1 MRVLVTGAA
10 GFVGSHLIT
19 HLRERSPDAELVAL
33 FHPDAPPAATLGED
47 IRQVACDL
55 LAEEGKPLA
64 KVMREISPDIVYHLA
79 GFASGAGTDREI
91 IIKTNVDGTRFML
104 EACAAVPTPPH
115 LLFTSTGY
123 VYGACDKHRPPTEND
138 PPASDG
144 AGGVYAESKILAE
157 QETIPYRAFTLT
169 TRAFNHTGPGQAPA
183 FVVPGFARQIAHI
196 ERGDAPAVMKVGNL
210 QAERDF
216 LDVRDVVR
224 AYVLLMERG
233 TMGETYNVCSGNT
246 ITIQSVLD
254 RLRALSQ
261 VETQVEQDPARMR
274 PSDIPVSVGDPFKLK
289 QATGWEPT
297 VPFDTTLRD
306 TLTYWRSQH

>member
-1 MRVLVTGAA
+1 V
-10 GFVGSHLIT
+10 
-19 HLRERSPDAELVAL
+19 
-33 FHPDAPPAATLGED
+33 
-47 IRQVACDL
+47 
-55 LAEEGKPLA
+55 
-64 KVMREISPDIVYHLA
+64 
-79 GFASGAGTDREI
+79 
-91 IIKTNVDGTRFML
+91 
-104 EACAAVPTPPH
+104 
-115 LLFTSTGY
+115 
-123 VYGACDKHRPPTEND
+123 CDKNHPPTEND

-157 QETIPYRAFTLT
+157 QETIPFRAFTLT

-196 ERGDAPAVMKVGNL
+196 ERGDAPPVMKVGNL

-216 LDVRDVVR
+216 LDVRDVVH

-274 PSDIPVSVGDPFKLK
+274 PSDIPVSVGDPSKLK
-289 QATGWEPT
+289 KATDWEPT